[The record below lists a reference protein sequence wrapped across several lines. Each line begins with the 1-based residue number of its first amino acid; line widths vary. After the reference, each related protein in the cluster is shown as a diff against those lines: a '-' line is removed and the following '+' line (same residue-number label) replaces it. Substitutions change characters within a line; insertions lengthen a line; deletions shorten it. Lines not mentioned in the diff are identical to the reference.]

1 MGKYNFETPK
11 IDDSRWVGSAD
22 PMAFLNSILGS
33 NGSIPG
39 LTSPSI
45 SPYQPLA
52 PGAGVSLPGANA
64 LVAPGASTE
73 AGAGGIFGDAL
84 SKFGK
89 IGDATKSFFAN
100 TNSKDGSTVG
110 PSAFST
116 FATGA
121 SSLLNGY
128 LGMKQYGLA
137 KKSLA
142 ENTRQFN
149 MNYENQRK
157 ITNTRYRDR
166 QIARNSA
173 GGGYMDT
180 DEYMRQNGI

>member
-1 MGKYNFETPK
+1 MGYVSNQQPQQTSGALFNPM
-11 IDDSRWVGSAD
+11 DLLSPYLGLLPQRGQNMDGSYLPGTD
-22 PMAFLNSILGS
+22 MSPVSVPMS
-33 NGSIPG
+33 
-39 LTSPSI
+39 SPSA
-45 SPYQPLA
+45 SY
-52 PGAGVSLPGANA
+52 VT
-64 LVAPGASTE
+64 APGASTE

-157 ITNTRYRDR
+157 TTNTSLRDR

>member
-1 MGKYNFETPK
+1 MGYVSKQQPQQTSGALFNPMDLLSPYLGLLPQRGQNM
-11 IDDSRWVGSAD
+11 DGSYLPGTD
-22 PMAFLNSILGS
+22 MSPVSVPMS
-33 NGSIPG
+33 
-39 LTSPSI
+39 SPS
-45 SPYQPLA
+45 
-52 PGAGVSLPGANA
+52 VSY
-64 LVAPGASTE
+64 TE
-73 AGAGGIFGDAL
+73 EGAGGIFGDAL